1 MKFYKNS
8 QSGAASILFTMV
20 MTVIISLLAIGFSII
35 TTNDQRATLDKSV
48 SSQAQYAAQTGIN
61 SVVEAI
67 ANGTIPVGTNASA
80 CTTSNILP
88 TFNVS
93 NLKVSCLKWNFSPAS
108 LSYSNNSFST
118 VISPTNTLTGIKIV
132 WGTITSKNAY
142 TSSVNNL
149 SSAVATNFPIIKIV
163 LANAADVST
172 AKTIYVVPGLSS
184 SGGQINTAADT
195 SKVVM
200 ANCGSDTLTTCSF
213 TVNLTTQ
220 YTWDTT
226 RSGLVSVTGLNGDV
240 SQYSIN
246 GVVSSGSVS
255 FNNSQVQID
264 STATDNNQVQRLIAS
279 YSINGTSSWKPVF
292 VAEVE
297 NSNSALC
304 KNYEYTAATTATTA
318 GPASSSICD

>member
-35 TTNDQRATLDKSV
+35 TSNDQRATLDKSV

-67 ANGTIPVGTNASA
+67 ANGTIQVGTNASA
-80 CTTSNILP
+80 CTTANILP

-172 AKTIYVVPGLSS
+172 AKTIYVVPGSS
-184 SGGQINTAADT
+184 SSVGQINTAADT
-195 SKVVM
+195 SKVVT

-213 TVNLTTQ
+213 TVNLTTTQ

-226 RSGLVSVTGLNGDV
+226 HSGLVSVTGLNGDV

-292 VAEVE
+292 AAEVE
-297 NSNSALC
+297 NYALC
-304 KNYEYTAATTATTA
+304 KNYEYTTANTATTA